1 MPDSFKTQ
9 RLILRRW
16 TDDDRAPFAEL
27 NADPEVMRYFPNVMT
42 KQESDAMV
50 DRIEQG
56 FEQNGFGLW
65 AVEID
70 GRFAGFTGLNRTS
83 FETPMGRHVEIGWR
97 FAAWAWGHGYAS
109 EAAARVL
116 TAAFEDFGLV
126 EVYSFATETNVKSEA
141 VMKRIGMAR
150 RADLD
155 FDHPNTPGW
164 WGAKHIV
171 YQCHSPKS

>member
-16 TDDDRAPFAEL
+16 TDADREPFAEL
-27 NADPEVMRYFPNVMT
+27 NADSEVMRYFPKVMT
-42 KQESDAMV
+42 TEESDVMV

-83 FETPMGRHVEIGWR
+83 FETPMG
-97 FAAWAWGHGYAS
+97 
-109 EAAARVL
+109 
-116 TAAFEDFGLV
+116 
-126 EVYSFATETNVKSEA
+126 
-141 VMKRIGMAR
+141 
-150 RADLD
+150 
-155 FDHPNTPGW
+155 
-164 WGAKHIV
+164 
-171 YQCHSPKS
+171 